1 MVDLKEPKLML
12 RDLSCEKLDEVHGSG
27 YYDYLDDPGYT
38 DNVTRAVARMILDRT
53 LHRASVLDV
62 GCGTGAL
69 AGELHPSMSYFG
81 IDASYNAIRKAI
93 RTHGQFGKRQWN
105 VSRIENFCD
114 LALRDCDKFDAI
126 HFGNVLCCLIHPDAR
141 LSFVERYVEK
151 FRARFI
157 VVSDLERL
165 DSTPLKDWYDL
176 LEGET
181 FHLNIPDQPD
191 SKQHRKVEIYRTGV
205 KRDG

>member
-12 RDLSCEKLDEVHGSG
+12 RDLSGEKLDEVHGSG
-27 YYDYLDDPGYT
+27 YYDYLAEPEYVE
-38 DNVTRAVARMILDRT
+38 NVMAAVARMILTHAGSD
-53 LHRASVLDV
+53 AVVLDA

-69 AGELHPSMSYFG
+69 SPLVPPPMEYFGFDASREVIKAAWSLHGELG
-81 IDASYNAIRKAI
+81 IPRSFN
-93 RTHGQFGKRQWN
+93 TF
-105 VSRIENFCD
+105 RIE
-114 LALRDCDKFDAI
+114 KFLEIEVLCVFDVI
-126 HFGNVLCCLIHPDAR
+126 HFGSVLCCLIHPAAR
-141 LSFVERYVEK
+141 LSLVEQYVK
-151 FRARFI
+151 HCQARFI

-165 DSTPLKDWYDL
+165 DTTPLKERFEL

-181 FHLNIPDQPD
+181 FHLCIPGQPD